1 MISRDR
7 SLFSLLYFR
16 EMAYK
21 IALLPYY
28 MCTFTELT
36 NYCLDGQLLQK
47 DGCFITQSTSKSA
60 IARLIRRK
68 WDRFMQDLW
77 FQNTKIV
84 NVLPITIMI
93 ASSAKMTTKKMDV
106 DEGMSFFVLLSSSL
120 NSEQLAH
127 SWKPGRSQENIV
139 LINIISQY

>member
-1 MISRDR
+1 MR
-7 SLFSLLYFR
+7 
-16 EMAYK
+16 
-21 IALLPYY
+21 
-28 MCTFTELT
+28 
-36 NYCLDGQLLQK
+36 
-47 DGCFITQSTSKSA
+47 
-60 IARLIRRK
+60 
-68 WDRFMQDLW
+68 DLW

-127 SWKPGRSQENIV
+127 SWKPRRSQENIV